1 MTPAAEHDHIPIARS
16 YEVKEFVASYG
27 ISDREADV
35 FLLLAN
41 GVTTTNDISER
52 LGLSPNTISNHL
64 NSLLNKTQTKNKA
77 ELLSKFLRIH
87 ARKLEESRLL
97 VRKPRVLLIDEDV
110 NACIAVQQNLSLR
123 GFQVFTSQGH
133 KMLPRD
139 ITGMR
144 LDLILVSEDV
154 DGRRGTELIRRLRME
169 NDACPPCVLIS
180 EKGEERALLTAEGIE
195 VVTRPLHFNQ
205 LAFLALESFIESP
218 KMRSRFHR
226 VNVSDCVM
234 KIGADEVFPV
244 ANVGYGGACLEIP
257 RERLL
262 ESRNFKKARR
272 INFSLQLGQAAAIS
286 GEAEVCWVLKK
297 DLVGARAGVGVRFLD
312 MPADEEAALKAF
324 VRNQKHVTLTTA
336 SL

>member
-1 MTPAAEHDHIPIARS
+1 MTPAVEHDHSPIARS

-52 LGLSPNTISNHL
+52 LSLSPNTISNHL

-77 ELLSKFLRIH
+77 ELLAKFLRIH
-87 ARKLEESRLL
+87 AKKLEESRLL
-97 VRKPRVLLIDEDV
+97 VRKPRIMLVDEDIDT
-110 NACIAVQQNLSLR
+110 CIAVQQNLSLR
-123 GFQVFTSQGH
+123 GFQVFTSQGQ

-139 ITGMR
+139 ITSMR
-144 LDLILVSEDV
+144 LDLVLVSEDV
-154 DGRRGTELIRRLRME
+154 DGRRGIELIRRLREE
-169 NDACPPCVLIS
+169 NEVCPPCVLIADK
-180 EKGEERALLTAEGIE
+180 EVARAPLAAEGIE
-195 VVTRPLHFNQ
+195 VVRKPLHFNQ

-218 KMRSRFHR
+218 KLRSRFHR
-226 VNVSDCVM
+226 VSVSGCMM
-234 KIGADEVFPV
+234 KIGADDVFPV
-244 ANVGYGGACLEIP
+244 ENVGYGGACLKIP

-262 ESRNFKKARR
+262 ESKNLKKARR
-272 INFSLQLGQAAAIS
+272 ISFSLQLGPATAIS

-312 MPADEEAALKAF
+312 MPAEEEATLKEF
-324 VRNQKHVTLTTA
+324 IRNQKYVALTTNV
-336 SL
+336 L